1 VTDKLT
7 SEHVAHAL
15 AVMKES
21 IDYFPKT
28 PLGLEIVQDSIERH
42 VSTGEELKRLVRIAC
57 DTMHRWSL
65 PEFLA
70 LRASVSERAYYERE
84 LKENERKLRAWKKEA
99 KLLGSGE
106 PEPFE
111 GIADAVKRMPDVPP
125 PSATP
130 PPSPKPVKRIPSLRE
145 AEAELTEQLTQSK
158 RRSEEE
164 SARIL
169 ADLELQLGVKKLTDV
184 Q

>member
-84 LKENERKLRAWKKEA
+84 LKENERKLREWKKEA

-106 PEPFE
+106 PEPFP
-111 GIADAVKRMPDVPP
+111 IAADAVKRMPDEV
-125 PSATP
+125 PSAAP
-130 PPSPKPVKRIPSLRE
+130 APKPVKRIPSLRE
-145 AEAELTEQLTQSK
+145 AEAELTEQLTKSK

-164 SARIL
+164 TARLL
-169 ADLELQLGVKKLTDV
+169 ADLELQLGVKKPADT